1 MAVVGEKFEGLAR
14 VVMRAQGKLDLP
26 IAVIVDTLE
35 DRTQEELRSFANEFF
50 SQFLAKLGIQG
61 PARST

>member
-35 DRTQEELRSFANEFF
+35 DRTQEELRSLANEFF

-61 PARST
+61 SARST